1 MNDHPTN
8 VVTNVVTN
16 KPIQYFCIDDI
27 VQFIVTNKTN
37 SINYDLYN
45 HNDYLK
51 QYKDLFTINNI
62 NYKLYNLDKYIEFI
76 RELDINK
83 HIYSL

>member
-1 MNDHPTN
+1 MNNYPKYYIDNIVDTKTIDCTN
-8 VVTNVVTN
+8 IT
-16 KPIQYFCIDDI
+16 DI
-27 VQFIVTNKTN
+27 IQFIVTNKTN

-51 QYKDLFTINNI
+51 QYKDLFINNNI